1 MDSKVLRYFVAVA
14 QSKSYARAAREL
26 YMTPQGLQAALKRL
40 EASVG
45 TPLLDAQTGAIE
57 LTDCGRIFYRHA
69 RSLVRE
75 YDVMTGEIEDLLRS
89 KAGHIRLS
97 ASTGLFNVIPR
108 EAIDE
113 FNAVSKTGAHVE
125 LARTLVDY
133 DCENALFDKGCDF
146 ALLNDPVDHT
156 MFASVPLHRDTMFLW
171 ASEDSD
177 LASRQSVRCK
187 DFEGLTL
194 VCVTPQEFRTSRLV
208 ERTIC
213 ESAQACTVVYA
224 DEMIAVLEQSMKM
237 DAYGLTP
244 RTHAEFFKKEGYRG
258 IPVLDLPWGFSIA
271 YRSDRKL
278 GPQDREFIDFM
289 KMHATFYC

>member
-1 MDSKVLRYFVAVA
+1 
-14 QSKSYARAAREL
+14 
-26 YMTPQGLQAALKRL
+26 
-40 EASVG
+40 VG

-75 YDVMTGEIEDLLRS
+75 CDVMMREIDDLRRS
-89 KAGHIRLS
+89 RAGHIRLS

-108 EAIDE
+108 EAVDE

-133 DCENALFDKGCDF
+133 DCENTLFDKGCDF

-156 MFASVPLHRDTMFLW
+156 MFASVPLHKDTMFLW
-171 ASEDSD
+171 ASEGSP
-177 LASRQSVRCK
+177 LASCECVRCS

-194 VCVTPQEFRTSRLV
+194 VYLAPQEFKTSRLI
-208 ERTIC
+208 EQTI
-213 ESAQACTVVYA
+213 EDSVKECTIVHA

-237 DAYGLTP
+237 GAYGLTP
-244 RTHAEFFKKEGYRG
+244 RTHAEFFTKEGYRG
-258 IPVLDLPWGFSIA
+258 IPVLDLPWGFSVA

-278 GPQDREFIDFM
+278 GLQDREFIDFM
-289 KMHATFYC
+289 KTHATFYC